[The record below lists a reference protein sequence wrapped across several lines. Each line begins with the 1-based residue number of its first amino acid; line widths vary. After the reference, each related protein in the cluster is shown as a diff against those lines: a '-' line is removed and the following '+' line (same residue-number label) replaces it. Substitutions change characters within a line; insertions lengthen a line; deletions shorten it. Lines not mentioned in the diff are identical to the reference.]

1 LANQKTI
8 VKNQGDIKKNQKAL
22 DAILANQKEI
32 LRNQKAIL
40 GAVKK

>member
-1 LANQKTI
+1 

-22 DAILANQKEI
+22 DTILANQKEI